1 VTSERCAANLS
12 GLHVF
17 GERRVRRDKE
27 TRWRFLPEVG
37 HLRLVWAP
45 AAGYEWVT
53 VVSCRCGAEGVR
65 AVEVLA

>member
-1 VTSERCAANLS
+1 MRCAANLS

-17 GERRVRRDKE
+17 GERRVRRAKE
-27 TRWRFLPEVG
+27 MRWRFLPEVG

-45 AAGYEWVT
+45 APGYEWAT
-53 VVSCRCGAEGVR
+53 VMSCRCGVVRER